1 MHDGLED
8 SILGRPLRCYKS
20 ITVDDE
26 EEWHRCKIIIAHQAH
41 KNTKCPNY
49 TNTIEVTF
57 KYILDIKRYKL
68 YQQDIFMFKAGRT
81 NTSYTQYR
89 ITSYSYS

>member
-26 EEWHRCKIIIAHQAH
+26 EEWHRSKIIIAHQAH
-41 KNTKCPNY
+41 KNTNCSTY

-57 KYILDIKRYKL
+57 KYKKHHTHNIELLLILIHNVSL
-68 YQQDIFMFKAGRT
+68 E
-81 NTSYTQYR
+81 TSL
-89 ITSYSYS
+89 

>member
-1 MHDGLED
+1 MNIDLTLYFVHDGLED

-49 TNTIEVTF
+49 TNAIEVTF
-57 KYILDIKRYKL
+57 QYILDISTDRSL
-68 YQQDIFMFKAGRT
+68 TRPI
-81 NTSYTQYR
+81 
-89 ITSYSYS
+89 